1 MGDGLHLMPRHRR
14 AVQELLDVHLPGVE
28 VWVYGSRVS
37 GRSHD
42 ASDLDLVLRAP
53 GLRPIPMRELAAFT
67 EALRDSNIPFLVDTH
82 DWARLPEVFQRE
94 IGREHVVLVEG
105 RAEG

>member
-1 MGDGLHLMPRHRR
+1 MRDRLHLIPRHRR
-14 AVQELLDVHLPGVE
+14 AVQELLDEHLPGVE

-53 GLRPIPMRELAAFT
+53 GLQPIPMREVAAFT
-67 EALRDSNIPFLVDTH
+67 EALRNSNMPYLVDVH
-82 DWARLPEVFQRE
+82 DWVRLPDVFQRE
-94 IGREHVVLVEG
+94 IERKHVVLVEG

>member
-1 MGDGLHLMPRHRR
+1 VGDGLHLIPRHRR
-14 AVQELLDVHLPGVE
+14 TIQGLLDEHLPGVE
-28 VWVYGSRVS
+28 AWVYGSRVS

-53 GLRPIPMRELAAFT
+53 GLRPIPMRELTAFT
-67 EALRDSNIPFLVDTH
+67 EALRDSTIPFLVDTH
-82 DWARLPEVFQRE
+82 DWARLPDVFQRE

-105 RAEG
+105 RADG